1 MPDDRTRS
9 RLFVVGDERSLD
21 DLQSSLFKSR
31 LSARVRTEAL
41 EALRRA
47 NPGLDLDHVDRGT
60 VVFVPDTDAVRP
72 KASDSPAG
80 DAADERVAALAEA
93 LDALLQ
99 GAEDGE
105 KARREEG
112 DEARR
117 VLDNDVVR
125 KLAGRQKPLAENLK
139 SVAAVLDADDADA
152 HQQLVR
158 AREAQ
163 AQWLEELQE
172 LRGLL

>member
-1 MPDDRTRS
+1 MPDDRTRN

-31 LSARVRTEAL
+31 LSARVRKEAV

-60 VVFVPDTDAVRP
+60 VVFVPDTEAVRP
-72 KASDSPAG
+72 KVSDSPAG

-93 LDALLQ
+93 LDALMR

-139 SVAAVLDADDADA
+139 SVAAALDADDADA
-152 HQQLVR
+152 QQQLVS